1 MDCFCGLKIKDYVDT
16 DALFVI
22 LEQKILFFY
31 AFFLISQLLSNAMS
45 KKKKIQDNNRFYS
58 LLRPFV
64 DFACRR
70 SYRRFEVHGQEGLP
84 RDGALIYG
92 INHSNTLMDAL
103 VVLATSHH
111 KKVFMARGD
120 IFANPTV
127 AKILRFTRILP
138 LFRIRNGVAA
148 VRNNTDS
155 IEQAVDVVRDKVGLY
170 LFPEGRHRTKHSLL
184 QLSKGI
190 FHIALDS
197 NREFGKEQPIY
208 IVPVGIEYG
217 DYFRF
222 RSTCLVHFG
231 EAINVTD
238 FINNS
243 TEENEAVLMNQL
255 REMLWGR
262 ISKLITFIPDNED
275 YEPTWEIVKMKNEK
289 RSGGLF
295 KKMLRNRAT
304 VEKIQRYKQEHPEEA
319 NALFARVMDFSKK
332 RVEHKISVTS
342 TAKKRPLLDALW
354 KLVVALIGLPY
365 FIASSVVNAI
375 IWIPTLIIKSKLKD
389 KAFSNTVCFGGKFL
403 LSPLVFIGGTIA
415 LFCTLPW
422 YWALGGTVLLFFS
435 YDFWYDYQELV
446 RRMVSDIR
454 WSFKTKLRK
463 EYKSLNLNNL
473 F

>member
-1 MDCFCGLKIKDYVDT
+1 LY
-16 DALFVI
+16 
-22 LEQKILFFY
+22 
-31 AFFLISQLLSNAMS
+31 N
-45 KKKKIQDNNRFYS
+45 

-64 DFACRR
+64 DFNARR
-70 SYRRFEVHGQEGLP
+70 SYRRFEVHGQKNLP
-84 RDGALIYG
+84 KDGALIYG

-120 IFANPTV
+120 IFANPKV

-138 LFRIRNGVAA
+138 LFRIRNGAAA
-148 VRNNTDS
+148 VRSNTDS
-155 IEQAVDVVRDKVGLY
+155 IDQAVDVVHDKVGLY

-197 NREFGKEQPIY
+197 NREFGQQQPIY

-217 DYFRF
+217 DYFRY
-222 RSTCLVHFG
+222 RSTCMVNFG

-238 FINNS
+238 FIRNS

-255 REMLWGR
+255 REMLGER
-262 ISKLITFIPDNED
+262 ISELITYIPDDED
-275 YEPTWEIVKMKNEK
+275 YDATWEIVKMKNEK
-289 RSGGLF
+289 RAGGLY

-304 VEKIQRYKQEHPEEA
+304 VEKVQQYKKEHPEEA
-319 NALFARVMDFSKK
+319 KELFAKVLKFSENRVKN
-332 RVEHKISVTS
+332 KISVTS
-342 TAKKRPLLDALW
+342 TAKKRPLVNFLW
-354 KLVVALIGLPY
+354 KFLLALVGFPY
-365 FIASSVVNAI
+365 FAASTVVNAI
-375 IWIPTLIIKSKLKD
+375 AWVPMVILKSKLKD
-389 KAFSNTVCFGGKFL
+389 KAWGNTICYGSRFL
-403 LSPLVFIGGTIA
+403 LSPLAFIGGTIA

-422 YWALGGTVLLFFS
+422 YWALAGTVLLFFS
-435 YDFWYDYQELV
+435 YDFWFDYQELV

-454 WSFKTKLRK
+454 WTFKGKLRK
-463 EYKSLNLNNL
+463 EYKSLGLNDL

>member
-1 MDCFCGLKIKDYVDT
+1 M
-16 DALFVI
+16 
-22 LEQKILFFY
+22 
-31 AFFLISQLLSNAMS
+31 
-45 KKKKIQDNNRFYS
+45 
-58 LLRPFV
+58 
-64 DFACRR
+64 
-70 SYRRFEVHGQEGLP
+70 
-84 RDGALIYG
+84 IYG

-155 IEQAVDVVRDKVGLY
+155 MEQAVDVVHDKVGLY

-197 NREFGKEQPIY
+197 NREFGQEQPVY

-217 DYFRF
+217 DYFRY
-222 RSTCLVHFG
+222 RSTCMVNFG

-238 FINNS
+238 FIKNS

-255 REMLWGR
+255 REMLGGR
-262 ISKLITFIPDNED
+262 ISQLITYIPDNED
-275 YEPTWEIVKMKNEK
+275 YDAIWEIVKMKNEK
-289 RSGGLF
+289 RAGGLY

-304 VEKIQRYKQEHPEEA
+304 VEKIQNYKEQHPEDA
-319 NALFARVMDFSKK
+319 QTLFEKVLIFADDRVKN
-332 RVEHKISVTS
+332 KISVTS
-342 TAKKRPLLDALW
+342 TAKKRPLVNSLW
-354 KLVVALIGLPY
+354 KLIVALVGFPY
-365 FIASSVVNAI
+365 FVASTVANAI
-375 IWIPTLIIKSKLKD
+375 AWIPMVILKSKLKD
-389 KAFSNTVCFGGKFL
+389 KAWGNTICYGSRFL

-422 YWALGGTVLLFFS
+422 YWALAGTVLLFFS
-435 YDFWYDYQELV
+435 YDFWFDYQELV

-454 WSFKTKLRK
+454 WTFKGKLRK
-463 EYKSLNLNNL
+463 EYKSLGLNDL

>member
-1 MDCFCGLKIKDYVDT
+1 MT
-16 DALFVI
+16 RRA
-22 LEQKILFFY
+22 
-31 AFFLISQLLSNAMS
+31 
-45 KKKKIQDNNRFYS
+45 KIQDNNLLYTV
-58 LLRPFV
+58 LRPFV
-64 DFACRR
+64 DFKARR
-70 SYRRFEVHGQEGLP
+70 SYRRFEVHGQEELP
-84 RDGALIYG
+84 KDGALIYG

-155 IEQAVDVVRDKVGLY
+155 MEQAVDVVHDKVGLY

-197 NREFGKEQPIY
+197 NREFGQEQPVY

-217 DYFRF
+217 DYFRY
-222 RSTCLVHFG
+222 RSTCMVNFG

-238 FINNS
+238 FIKNS

-255 REMLWGR
+255 REMLGGR
-262 ISKLITFIPDNED
+262 ISQLITYIPDNED
-275 YEPTWEIVKMKNEK
+275 YDAIWEIVKMKNEK
-289 RSGGLF
+289 RAGGLY

-304 VEKIQRYKQEHPEEA
+304 VEKIQNYKEQHPEDA
-319 NALFARVMDFSKK
+319 QTLFEKVLIFADDRVKN
-332 RVEHKISVTS
+332 KISVTS
-342 TAKKRPLLDALW
+342 TAKKRPLVNSLW
-354 KLVVALIGLPY
+354 KLIVALVGFPY
-365 FIASSVVNAI
+365 FVASTVANAI
-375 IWIPTLIIKSKLKD
+375 AWIPMVILKSKLKD
-389 KAFSNTVCFGGKFL
+389 KAWGNTICYGSRFL

-422 YWALGGTVLLFFS
+422 YWALAGTVLLFFS
-435 YDFWYDYQELV
+435 YDFWFDYQELV

-454 WSFKTKLRK
+454 WTFKGKLRK
-463 EYKSLNLNNL
+463 EYKSLGLNDL

>member
-1 MDCFCGLKIKDYVDT
+1 MARK
-16 DALFVI
+16 
-22 LEQKILFFY
+22 
-31 AFFLISQLLSNAMS
+31 S
-45 KKKKIQDNNRFYS
+45 KIQDNNLLYNI
-58 LLRPFV
+58 LRPLV
-64 DFACRR
+64 DFNARR
-70 SYRRFEVHGQEGLP
+70 SYRRFEVHGQKNLP
-84 RDGALIYG
+84 KDGALIYG

-138 LFRIRNGVAA
+138 LYRIRNGVAA

-155 IEQAVDVVRDKVGLY
+155 MEQAVDVVHDKVGLY

-197 NREFGKEQPIY
+197 NREFGKEQPVY

-217 DYFRF
+217 DYFRY
-222 RSTCLVHFG
+222 RSTCMVNFG

-243 TEENEAVLMNQL
+243 TEENDAVLMNQL
-255 REMLWGR
+255 REMLGNR
-262 ISKLITFIPDNED
+262 ISKLITYIPDDED
-275 YEPTWEIVKMKNEK
+275 YDSIWEIVKMKNEK
-289 RSGGLF
+289 RAGGLY

-304 VEKIQRYKQEHPEEA
+304 VEKIQNYKEQHPEEA
-319 NALFARVMDFSKK
+319 KELFSRVMQFADK
-332 RVEHKISVTS
+332 RVKNKISVTS
-342 TAKKRPLLDALW
+342 TAKRRPLFNSLW
-354 KLVVALIGLPY
+354 KLLLAIIGLPN
-365 FIASSVVNAI
+365 FLASTVVNVVAWVPMVI
-375 IWIPTLIIKSKLKD
+375 LKSKLKD
-389 KAFSNTVCFGGKFL
+389 KAWGNTICYGSRFL
-403 LSPLVFIGGTIA
+403 LSPLAFIGGTIA

-422 YWALGGTVLLFFS
+422 YWALAGMVLLFFS
-435 YDFWYDYQELV
+435 YDVWFDYQELV

-454 WSFKTKLRK
+454 WAFKGKLRK
-463 EYKSLNLNNL
+463 EYRDLGLNRL

>member
-1 MDCFCGLKIKDYVDT
+1 M
-16 DALFVI
+16 
-22 LEQKILFFY
+22 FFI
-31 AFFLISQLLSNAMS
+31 FLRFIYCVMA
-45 KKKKIQDNNRFYS
+45 KKSKIQDNNLLYNV
-58 LLRPFV
+58 LRPFV
-64 DFACRR
+64 DFCARH
-70 SYRRFEVHGQEGLP
+70 SYRRFEVHGQKNLP
-84 RDGALIYG
+84 KDGALIYG

-120 IFANPTV
+120 IFANPAI

-155 IEQAVDVVRDKVGLY
+155 IEQAVDVVHDKVGLY

-190 FHIALDS
+190 FHIAIDS
-197 NREFGKEQPIY
+197 NKEFGKDKPVY

-217 DYFRF
+217 DYFRY
-222 RSTCLVHFG
+222 RSTCMVNFG

-255 REMLWGR
+255 REMLWER
-262 ISKLITFIPDNED
+262 ISKQITFIPDDED
-275 YEPTWEIVKMKNEK
+275 YDAIWEIVKMKNEK
-289 RSGGLF
+289 RAGGLY

-304 VEKIQRYKQEHPEEA
+304 VEKVLQYKEARPEEA
-319 NALFARVMDFSKK
+319 KALFKKVLDFSKH
-332 RVEHKISVTS
+332 RVEQKISVTS
-342 TAKKRPLLDALW
+342 VAKKRPLFNSFWKFLLAL
-354 KLVVALIGLPY
+354 VGLPY
-365 FIASSVVNAI
+365 FLASTVANAI
-375 IWIPTLIIKSKLKD
+375 AWIPMVILKSKLKD
-389 KAFSNTVCFGGKFL
+389 KAWSNTVCFGSKFL
-403 LSPLVFIGGTIA
+403 LSSLVFIGGSIA

-422 YWALGGTVLLFFS
+422 YWALAGAVALFFS
-435 YDFWYDYQELV
+435 YDIWFDYQELV

-454 WSFKTKLRK
+454 WTFKTKLRQ
-463 EYKSLNLNNL
+463 EYRSLGLNQL

>member
-1 MDCFCGLKIKDYVDT
+1 MV
-16 DALFVI
+16 
-22 LEQKILFFY
+22 
-31 AFFLISQLLSNAMS
+31 
-45 KKKKIQDNNRFYS
+45 KKAKIQDSNLLYS
-58 LLRPFV
+58 FLRPFV
-64 DFACRR
+64 DYCAKT
-70 SYRRFEVHGQEGLP
+70 SYRRFEIHGQENLP
-84 RDGALIYG
+84 KNGALIYG

-138 LFRIRNGVAA
+138 LYRIRNGVAA

-155 IEQAVDVVRDKVGLY
+155 IEQAVDVVHDKVGLY

-217 DYFRF
+217 DYFRY
-222 RSTCLVHFG
+222 RSTCMVNFG

-255 REMLWGR
+255 RGMLWER
-262 ISKLITFIPDNED
+262 ISKQITFIPDDED
-275 YEPTWEIVKMKNEK
+275 YDAVWEIVKMKNEK
-289 RSGGLF
+289 RAGGLYR
-295 KKMLRNRAT
+295 KMLRNRAT
-304 VEKIQRYKQEHPEEA
+304 VEKIEQFKSEHPEEA
-319 NALFARVMDFSKK
+319 QELFAKVMAFAENRVKQ
-332 RVEHKISVTS
+332 KISVTS
-342 TAKKRPLLDALW
+342 TAKKYPLLNSMW
-354 KLVVALIGLPY
+354 KLLVVLIGLPY

-375 IWIPTLIIKSKLKD
+375 AWIPTLILKSKMKD
-389 KAFSNTVCFGGKFL
+389 KAWGNTVCFGSKFL
-403 LSPLVFIGGTIA
+403 LSPLLFIGGTIA

-422 YWALGGTVLLFFS
+422 YWALGGAVLLLFS

-454 WSFKTKLRK
+454 WTFKGKLRK
-463 EYKSLNLNNL
+463 EYKSLGLNDL

>member
-1 MDCFCGLKIKDYVDT
+1 MP
-16 DALFVI
+16 
-22 LEQKILFFY
+22 
-31 AFFLISQLLSNAMS
+31 
-45 KKKKIQDNNRFYS
+45 KKIQDSNFLYS

-64 DFACRR
+64 DFCSRR
-70 SYRRFEVHGQEGLP
+70 SYRRFEVHGQENLP

-138 LFRIRNGVAA
+138 LYRIRNGVAA
-148 VRNNTDS
+148 VRNNTES
-155 IEQAVDVVRDKVGLY
+155 MEQAVDVVHDKVGLY

-197 NREFGKEQPIY
+197 NKEFGEEKPVY
-208 IVPVGIEYG
+208 LVPVGIEYG
-217 DYFRF
+217 DYFRY
-222 RSTCLVHFG
+222 RSTCMVNFG

-238 FINNS
+238 FIKNS

-255 REMLWGR
+255 RDVLWER
-262 ISKLITFIPDNED
+262 ISKQITFIPDDED
-275 YEPTWEIVKMKNEK
+275 YDAIWEIVKMKNEK
-289 RSGGLF
+289 RAGGLY

-304 VEKIQRYKQEHPEEA
+304 VAKIQEYKEQHPEEA
-319 NALFARVMDFSKK
+319 RQLFEKVMEFSRRRVKN
-332 RVEHKISVTS
+332 KISVTS
-342 TAKKRPLLDALW
+342 TAKRRPLLNSLW
-354 KLVVALIGLPY
+354 KFLLALVGLPY
-365 FIASSVVNAI
+365 FLASSVVNAI
-375 IWIPTLIIKSKLKD
+375 AWIPALILKAKLKD
-389 KAFSNTVCFGGKFL
+389 KAWGNTVCFGSKFL
-403 LSPLVFIGGTIA
+403 LSPLIFIGGTVV

-422 YWALGGTVLLFFS
+422 CWALGGMVLLFFS

-454 WSFKTKLRK
+454 WAFKTKLRK
-463 EYKSLNLNNL
+463 QYRSLNLNEL

>member
-1 MDCFCGLKIKDYVDT
+1 M
-16 DALFVI
+16 A
-22 LEQKILFFY
+22 
-31 AFFLISQLLSNAMS
+31 
-45 KKKKIQDNNRFYS
+45 KKIQDSNLLYS

-64 DFACRR
+64 DFCCRR
-70 SYRRFEVHGQEGLP
+70 SYRRFEIHGQENLP
-84 RDGALIYG
+84 KDGALIYG

-127 AKILRFTRILP
+127 AKILKFTRILP

-155 IEQAVDVVRDKVGLY
+155 IEQAVDVVHDKVGLY

-197 NREFGKEQPIY
+197 NKEFGEEKPVY
-208 IVPVGIEYG
+208 LVPVGIEYG
-217 DYFRF
+217 DYFRY
-222 RSTCLVHFG
+222 RSTCMVNFG

-238 FINNS
+238 FIKNS
-243 TEENEAVLMNQL
+243 TEDNDAVLMNQL
-255 REMLWGR
+255 REMLSDR
-262 ISKLITFIPDNED
+262 LSHLITFIPDDED
-275 YEPTWEIVKMKNEK
+275 YEAIWEIVKMKNEK
-289 RSGGLF
+289 RAGGLY

-304 VEKIQRYKQEHPEEA
+304 VEKILKYKEEHPEETKE
-319 NALFARVMDFSKK
+319 LFDKVLAFSKH
-332 RVEHKISVTS
+332 RVEQKISVTS
-342 TAKKRPLLDALW
+342 TAKRRPLVNSFW
-354 KLVVALIGLPY
+354 KLIVAIIGLPY
-365 FIASSVVNAI
+365 FLASTVANAI
-375 IWIPTLIIKSKLKD
+375 AWIPMVILKSELKD
-389 KAFSNTVCFGGKFL
+389 KAWGNTVSFGSKFL
-403 LSPLVFIGGTIA
+403 LSSLVFIGGTIA

-422 YWALGGTVLLFFS
+422 YWALGGAVLLFFS

-446 RRMVSDIR
+446 RRLVSDIR
-454 WSFKTKLRK
+454 WTFKTKLRQ
-463 EYKSLNLNNL
+463 EYRDLNLNDL

>member
-1 MDCFCGLKIKDYVDT
+1 M
-16 DALFVI
+16 A
-22 LEQKILFFY
+22 
-31 AFFLISQLLSNAMS
+31 
-45 KKKKIQDNNRFYS
+45 KKTKIQDSN
-58 LLRPFV
+58 LLYNIVRPFV
-64 DFACRR
+64 DFNARC
-70 SYRRFEVHGQEGLP
+70 SYRRFEVHGRKNLP

-120 IFANPTV
+120 IFSNPTI
-127 AKILRFTRILP
+127 AKILKFTRILP

-155 IEQAVDVVRDKVGLY
+155 IEQAVDVVHDKVGLY

-217 DYFRF
+217 DFFRY
-222 RSTCLVHFG
+222 RSTCLVNFG

-255 REMLWGR
+255 REMLWER
-262 ISKLITFIPDNED
+262 ISKLITFIPDDED
-275 YEPTWEIVKMKNEK
+275 YDATWEIVKMKNEK
-289 RSGGLF
+289 RAGGLY

-304 VEKIQRYKQEHPEEA
+304 VEKVQQYKQAQPEEA
-319 NALFARVMDFSKK
+319 KELFAKVMRFSENRVKN
-332 RVEHKISVTS
+332 KISVTS
-342 TAKKRPLLDALW
+342 VAKKRPLWNFVWKSLLAL
-354 KLVVALIGLPY
+354 LGLPY
-365 FIASSVVNAI
+365 FIASSIVNAPA
-375 IWIPTLIIKSKLKD
+375 WIPAMIIKSKLED
-389 KAFSNTVCFGGKFL
+389 KAFSNTVCFGSRL
-403 LSPLVFIGGTIA
+403 LVSGLVFIIGTIL
-415 LFCTLPW
+415 LFCYLPW
-422 YWALGGTVLLFFS
+422 YWALAGAVALCFS
-435 YDFWYDYQELV
+435 YDFWYDYQELT
-446 RRMVSDIR
+446 RRLVSDIR
-454 WSFKTKLRK
+454 WAFKGKLRK
-463 EYKSLNLNNL
+463 EYRDLKLNQL

>member
-1 MDCFCGLKIKDYVDT
+1 M
-16 DALFVI
+16 A
-22 LEQKILFFY
+22 
-31 AFFLISQLLSNAMS
+31 
-45 KKKKIQDNNRFYS
+45 KKIQDSNLLYT

-64 DFACRR
+64 DFCCRR
-70 SYRRFEVHGQEGLP
+70 SYRRFEIHGQENLP
-84 RDGALIYG
+84 KDGALIYG

-127 AKILRFTRILP
+127 AKILKFTRILP

-155 IEQAVDVVRDKVGLY
+155 IEQAVDVVHDKVGLY

-197 NREFGKEQPIY
+197 NKEFGEEKPVY
-208 IVPVGIEYG
+208 LVPVGIEYG
-217 DYFRF
+217 DYFRY
-222 RSTCLVHFG
+222 RSTCMVNFG

-238 FINNS
+238 FIKNS
-243 TEENEAVLMNQL
+243 TEDNDAVLMNQL
-255 REMLWGR
+255 REMLSDR
-262 ISKLITFIPDNED
+262 LSHLITFIPDDED
-275 YEPTWEIVKMKNEK
+275 YEAIWEIVKMKNEK
-289 RSGGLF
+289 RAGGLY

-304 VEKIQRYKQEHPEEA
+304 VEKILKYKEEHPEETKE
-319 NALFARVMDFSKK
+319 LFDKVLAFSKH
-332 RVEHKISVTS
+332 RVEQKISVTS
-342 TAKKRPLLDALW
+342 TAKRRPLVNSFW
-354 KLVVALIGLPY
+354 KLIVAIIGLPY
-365 FIASSVVNAI
+365 FLASTVANAI
-375 IWIPTLIIKSKLKD
+375 AWIPMVILKSKLKD
-389 KAFSNTVCFGGKFL
+389 KAWGNTVSFGSKFL
-403 LSPLVFIGGTIA
+403 LSSLVFIGGTIA

-435 YDFWYDYQELV
+435 YDFWFDYQELV

-454 WSFKTKLRK
+454 WTFKTKLRQ
-463 EYKSLNLNNL
+463 EYRDLNLNDL

>member
-1 MDCFCGLKIKDYVDT
+1 M
-16 DALFVI
+16 A
-22 LEQKILFFY
+22 
-31 AFFLISQLLSNAMS
+31 
-45 KKKKIQDNNRFYS
+45 KIQDSNLFYS
-58 LLRPFV
+58 LLRPLV
-64 DFACRR
+64 DFCSRR
-70 SYRRFEVHGQEGLP
+70 SYRRFEVHGQKNLP
-84 RDGALIYG
+84 KDGALIYG

-127 AKILRFTRILP
+127 AKILKFTRILP

-155 IEQAVDVVRDKVGLY
+155 IEQAVDVVHDKVGLY

-217 DYFRF
+217 DYFRY
-222 RSTCLVHFG
+222 RSTCMVNFG

-255 REMLWGR
+255 RAMLWER
-262 ISKLITFIPDNED
+262 ISKLITYIPDDED
-275 YEPTWEIVKMKNEK
+275 YDAKWEIVKMKNEK
-289 RSGGLF
+289 RAGGLY

-304 VEKIQRYKQEHPEEA
+304 VEKIEQYKEAHPEEA
-319 NALFARVMDFSKK
+319 KELFDKVLDFSKE
-332 RVEHKISVTS
+332 RVRQKISVTS
-342 TAKKRPLLDALW
+342 TAKKRPLWNSVW
-354 KLVVALIGLPY
+354 KLLLALIGLPY
-365 FIASSVVNAI
+365 FIASTVVNAI

-422 YWALGGTVLLFFS
+422 YWALGGAVLLFFS

-446 RRMVSDIR
+446 RRMISDIR
-454 WSFKTKLRK
+454 WAFKGKLRR
-463 EYKSLNLNNL
+463 EYKNLGLNRL

>member
-1 MDCFCGLKIKDYVDT
+1 MP
-16 DALFVI
+16 
-22 LEQKILFFY
+22 
-31 AFFLISQLLSNAMS
+31 
-45 KKKKIQDNNRFYS
+45 KKIQDNSVYYS

-64 DFACRR
+64 DFCARR
-70 SYRRFEVHGQEGLP
+70 SYRRFEVHGQKSLP
-84 RDGALIYG
+84 KDGALIFG

-120 IFANPTV
+120 IFANPKV
-127 AKILRFTRILP
+127 ADFLRFARILP

-155 IEQAVDVVRDKVGLY
+155 IEQAVDVVHDKVGLY
-170 LFPEGRHRTKHSLL
+170 LFPEGRHRTKHSLV

-217 DYFRF
+217 EYFRY
-222 RSTCLVHFG
+222 RSTCMVNFG

-255 REMLWGR
+255 REMLWER
-262 ISKLITFIPDNED
+262 ISKLITYIPDDED
-275 YEPTWEIVKMKNEK
+275 YDATWEIVKMKNEK
-289 RSGGLF
+289 RAGGLY
-295 KKMLRNRAT
+295 KKMLRNCAT
-304 VEKIQRYKQEHPEEA
+304 VENIQQYKQEHPEEA
-319 NALFARVMDFSKK
+319 KALFSRVMQFADN
-332 RVEHKISVTS
+332 RVKNKISVTS
-342 TAKKRPLLDALW
+342 TAKKRPLLNALW
-354 KLVVALIGLPY
+354 KFIVALVGLPY
-365 FIASSVVNAI
+365 FVASTVVNAPA
-375 IWIPTLIIKSKLKD
+375 WIPTLIIKSKLKD

-403 LSPLVFIGGTIA
+403 VTPIIFIAGAITM
-415 LFCTLPW
+415 FCNLPW
-422 YWALGGTVLLFFS
+422 YWALAGTVALFFS
-435 YDFWYDYQELV
+435 YDIWFDYCELV
-446 RRMVSDIR
+446 RRMASDIR
-454 WSFKTKLRK
+454 WAFKTKLRK
-463 EYKSLNLNNL
+463 EYRSLGLNDL

>member
-1 MDCFCGLKIKDYVDT
+1 M
-16 DALFVI
+16 A
-22 LEQKILFFY
+22 
-31 AFFLISQLLSNAMS
+31 
-45 KKKKIQDNNRFYS
+45 KKIQDNNLSYS
-58 LLRPFV
+58 LLKPFV
-64 DFACRR
+64 DFCAKR
-70 SYRRFEVHGQEGLP
+70 SYRRFEVHGQKNLP
-84 RDGALIYG
+84 QDGALIYG

-120 IFANPTV
+120 IFANPKV
-127 AKILRFTRILP
+127 ADFLKFARILP

-148 VRNNTDS
+148 VRSNTGS
-155 IEQAVDVVRDKVGLY
+155 IEQAVDVVHDKVGLY

-197 NREFGKEQPIY
+197 NREFGKEYPIY

-217 DYFRF
+217 DYFRY
-222 RSTCLVHFG
+222 RSTCMVNFG

-243 TEENEAVLMNQL
+243 TEENEAVLMNRL
-255 REMLWGR
+255 REMLGER
-262 ISKLITFIPDNED
+262 ISKLITYIPDDED
-275 YEPTWEIVKMKNEK
+275 YEAIWEIVKMKNEK
-289 RSGGLF
+289 RAGGLY

-304 VEKIQRYKQEHPEEA
+304 VEKIEQYKTEHPEEA
-319 NALFARVMDFSKK
+319 KELFAKVMDFAKE
-332 RVEHKISVTS
+332 RVHQKISVTS
-342 TAKKRPLLDALW
+342 TAKKRPLLNAIW
-354 KLVVALIGLPY
+354 KFLLALIGLPY
-365 FIASSVVNAI
+365 FLASTVVNAI
-375 IWIPTLIIKSKLKD
+375 IWIPTLIIKSKMKD
-389 KAFSNTVCFGGKFL
+389 KAWGNTICFGGKFL

-422 YWALGGTVLLFFS
+422 YWALAGAVALFFS
-435 YDFWYDYQELV
+435 YDIWYDYQELV

-454 WSFKTKLRK
+454 WAFKGKLRK
-463 EYKSLNLNNL
+463 AYRNLGLNQL

>member
-1 MDCFCGLKIKDYVDT
+1 MV
-16 DALFVI
+16 
-22 LEQKILFFY
+22 
-31 AFFLISQLLSNAMS
+31 
-45 KKKKIQDNNRFYS
+45 KKIQDNNLSYT
-58 LLRPFV
+58 LLRPYV
-64 DFACRR
+64 DFCARR
-70 SYRRFEVHGQEGLP
+70 SYRRFEVHGQENLP
-84 RDGALIYG
+84 KDGALIYG

-120 IFANPTV
+120 IFANPKV
-127 AKILRFTRILP
+127 ADFLKFARILP

-148 VRNNTDS
+148 VRQNTDS
-155 IEQAVDVVRDKVGLY
+155 IEQAVDVVHDKVGLY

-190 FHIALDS
+190 FHIAMDS

-217 DYFRF
+217 DYFRY
-222 RSTCLVHFG
+222 RSTCMVNFG

-255 REMLWGR
+255 REMLGER

-275 YEPTWEIVKMKNEK
+275 YDAVWEIVKMKNEK
-289 RSGGLF
+289 RAGGLY

-304 VEKIQRYKQEHPEEA
+304 VEKIQHYKEEHPEDA
-319 NALFARVMDFSKK
+319 GKLFSNVLDFSKE
-332 RVEHKISVTS
+332 RVRQKISVTS
-342 TAKKRPLLDALW
+342 TAKKRPLLNALW
-354 KLVVALIGLPY
+354 KLLLAVIGLPY
-365 FIASSVVNAI
+365 FLASTVVNAI
-375 IWIPTLIIKSKLKD
+375 AWVPTAILKSKLKD
-389 KAFSNTVCFGGKFL
+389 KAWGNTICFGGKFL
-403 LSPLVFIGGTIA
+403 LSPLIFIGGTIA

-422 YWALGGTVLLFFS
+422 YWALGGMVALFFS
-435 YDFWYDYQELV
+435 YDVWYDYRELV

-454 WSFKTKLRK
+454 WAFKGKLRK
-463 EYKSLNLNNL
+463 EHKELELNKL

>member
-1 MDCFCGLKIKDYVDT
+1 M
-16 DALFVI
+16 A
-22 LEQKILFFY
+22 
-31 AFFLISQLLSNAMS
+31 
-45 KKKKIQDNNRFYS
+45 KKIQDSNLLYT

-64 DFACRR
+64 DFCCRR
-70 SYRRFEVHGQEGLP
+70 SYRRFEIHGQENLP
-84 RDGALIYG
+84 KDGALIYG

-127 AKILRFTRILP
+127 AKILKFTRILP

-155 IEQAVDVVRDKVGLY
+155 IEQAVDVVHDKVGLY

-197 NREFGKEQPIY
+197 NKEFGEEKPVY
-208 IVPVGIEYG
+208 LVPVGIEYG
-217 DYFRF
+217 DYFRY
-222 RSTCLVHFG
+222 RSTCMVNFG

-238 FINNS
+238 FIKNS
-243 TEENEAVLMNQL
+243 TEDNDAVLMNQL
-255 REMLWGR
+255 REMLSDR
-262 ISKLITFIPDNED
+262 LSHLITFIPDDED
-275 YEPTWEIVKMKNEK
+275 YEAIWEIVKMKNEK
-289 RSGGLF
+289 RAGGLY

-304 VEKIQRYKQEHPEEA
+304 VEKILKYKEEHPEETKE
-319 NALFARVMDFSKK
+319 LFDKVLAFSKH
-332 RVEHKISVTS
+332 RVEQKISVTS
-342 TAKKRPLLDALW
+342 TAKRRPLVNSFW
-354 KLVVALIGLPY
+354 KLIVAIIGLPY
-365 FIASSVVNAI
+365 FLASTVANAI
-375 IWIPTLIIKSKLKD
+375 AWIPMVILKSKLKD
-389 KAFSNTVCFGGKFL
+389 KAWGNTVSFGSKFL
-403 LSPLVFIGGTIA
+403 LSSLVFIGGTIA

-422 YWALGGTVLLFFS
+422 YWALGGAVLLFFS

-446 RRMVSDIR
+446 RRLVSDIR
-454 WSFKTKLRK
+454 WTFKTKLRQ
-463 EYKSLNLNNL
+463 EYRDLNLNDL